1 MTNAQIPTLCIGVF
15 CFSSFAQY
23 PTNPVKPTS
32 VEDRLKAVEQR
43 KALINSSSYL
53 GIEAQNIGPTIMSG
67 RVVDVAVNPKNAMHF
82 FVAYATGGIWE
93 TKNNGQSF
101 TPIFDNN
108 GYTIHCGAL
117 AVDWKEN
124 IIYVGTGEANSS
136 RSSYAGYGIFKA
148 KLNEKSY
155 QWINMGLADCQ
166 HIAKIV
172 IHPTDSRLLF
182 VATMGNHFSPSKNR
196 GLFRSI
202 DGGITWTQNLF
213 VGENTGAI
221 DVEFNPKN
229 TDEVMVAMW
238 EKGRR
243 AWNFWESGKGSGIY
257 TSKDKGQTWAKSE
270 AFLSGE
276 NVGRIG
282 ISFANDGVVY
292 AVVDN
297 QEKYEKEETEEED
310 LTGESFLKMSKDSFR
325 NLNDSVLNKFL
336 KDNRFPKKYDA
347 KDLKKMV
354 KKGDLK
360 PKDLYDYLTDANT
373 ALFSANVIGAELYRS
388 SDFGQTWT
396 KSNDEA
402 LEKLSYSYG
411 YYFGVVQANP
421 QNSDE
426 VFIAGVP
433 LLKSKDAGKTFA
445 FIGAD
450 NMHVDHHFIWV
461 NPENAMHL
469 INGNDGGINIS
480 FDGGEHWVKCNSPA
494 VGQFY
499 TVAVDNQKPYNVY
512 GGLQDNGVWKGPNY
526 YKYSASWLEEGKYP
540 YERLLGGDG
549 MQIQID
555 SRDNTVYTGY
565 QFGHYMQISP
575 SGKHL
580 YIHPMQ
586 ELKEPNLRWNWQ
598 TPILLSAHNQDI
610 LYMGSNK
617 LHRSMN
623 QGEDFEEISGDLT
636 QGGKT
641 GDVSYGTLSTIS
653 ESPLK
658 FGYIYVGSDDGLIHF
673 TKDGGESWT
682 KISDKLP
689 QNYWVRKVVA
699 SQHKKERV
707 LAILNGVTWDNFKA
721 LVYCS
726 EDYGKTWKQI
736 GKNLPDECVNFILED
751 PENEQIVYLAT
762 DAGVYI
768 STDMGETFSAFS
780 NLPPVAVHAL
790 AIQEKHKDLIVG
802 THGRSIYKIQLEP
815 VHQSLE
821 YADSGFIILPIEKMK
836 YRNNWG
842 KRQYDWGIA
851 VPSLEVEFFA
861 INKGELELQI
871 LTNGKVLKS
880 KKIEAVKGY
889 NKTKIELNFDENPN
903 ENLRKG
909 EDGKYYP
916 IKGKYTILVKNG
928 NEERERE
935 FVIE

>member
-1 MTNAQIPTLCIGVF
+1 MHKILHVALLFF

-32 VEDRLKAVEQR
+32 AEDRLKAVEQR

-53 GIEAQNIGPTIMSG
+53 GIEAQSIGPTIMSG
-67 RVVDVAVNPKNAMHF
+67 RVVDVAVNPKNPLHF
-82 FVAYATGGIWE
+82 FVAYATGGVWE

-117 AVDWKEN
+117 AVDWKQN
-124 IIYVGTGEANSS
+124 VIYVGTGEANSS

-148 KLNEKSY
+148 KLNEKTY

-166 HIAKIV
+166 HIAKII

-182 VATMGNHFSPSKNR
+182 VATMGNLFSPSKSR
-196 GLFRSI
+196 GLYRSI

-213 VGENTGAI
+213 VDENTGAI
-221 DVEFNPKN
+221 DVEFNPAN
-229 TDEVMVAMW
+229 SDEVMVAMW

-270 AFLSGE
+270 GFLSGD

-282 ISFANDGVVY
+282 LSFSNNGNVY
-292 AVVDN
+292 AIVDN
-297 QEKYEKEETEEED
+297 QATYEKEDDD
-310 LTGESFLKMSKDSFR
+310 LGELTSKSFLKMSKDSFQ
-325 NLNDSVLNKFL
+325 NLNDSTLNDFL

-396 KSNDEA
+396 KTNDEA
-402 LEKLSYSYG
+402 LEKLCYSYG

-426 VFIAGVP
+426 VYIAGVP
-433 LLKSKDAGKTFA
+433 LLKSKDAGKTFH

-450 NMHVDHHFIWV
+450 NMHVDHHFVWV
-461 NPENAMHL
+461 NPDNPLHL

-526 YKYSASWLEEGKYP
+526 YSYSASWLEEGKYP

-555 SRDNTVYTGY
+555 NRDNTVYTGY
-565 QFGHYMQISP
+565 QFGHYMRLSP
-575 SGKHL
+575 NEKSL

-636 QGGKT
+636 QGAKT

-658 FGYIYVGSDDGLIHF
+658 FGTIYVGSDDGLIHF

-707 LAILNGVTWDNFKA
+707 FAVLNGVTWDNFKA

-726 EDYGKTWKQI
+726 DDYGKTWKQI
-736 GKNLPDECVNFILED
+736 GKNLPDECANFIVED
-751 PENEQIVYLAT
+751 PENEQLIYLAT
-762 DAGVYI
+762 DAGVYL
-768 STDMGETFSAFS
+768 STDMGETFTAFT

-802 THGRSIYKIQLEP
+802 THGRSIYKVQLEP

-821 YADSGFIILPIEKMK
+821 YADSGFVVLPIDNIK
-836 YRNNWG
+836 YQNYWG

-851 VPSLEVEFFA
+851 VPGVEVEFFA
-861 INKGELELQI
+861 TKKGELEI
-871 LTNGKVLKS
+871 LVLSDGKLLKS
-880 KKIEAVKGY
+880 EKVAATNGY
-889 NKTKIELNFDENPN
+889 NKTKLDIIFNENPN

-916 IKGKYTILVKNG
+916 IKGNYTLIIKSEKLEK
-928 NEERERE
+928 ETE